1 MTNTY
6 DEYIT
11 KAAGRQAPGRPPR
24 DWHTSLAQLIHR
36 RPELVGVGWGYLTE
50 AITANV

>member
-6 DEYIT
+6 DEYVA
-11 KAAGRQAPGRPPR
+11 KAPGRPPR

-50 AITANV
+50 AITANA